1 MGLEIRTKESLL
13 EEILELELQIDK
25 RLIEDQ
31 HLKDLK
37 RHYTTACIKAGDHD
51 YG

>member
-1 MGLEIRTKESLL
+1 MGLETRTKESLL
-13 EEILELELQIDK
+13 EEITKLENKLGDPLSEH
-25 RLIEDQ
+25 Q

-37 RHYTTACIKAGDHD
+37 RYYTTACIKAGDHD

>member
-1 MGLEIRTKESLL
+1 MGLETRTKESLL
-13 EEILELELQIDK
+13 EEIIELERKLGDPNS
-25 RLIEDQ
+25 EHQ